1 MNREIQKMQR
11 KVDDLP
17 RSIESATRSLRSECD
32 ARVQE
37 ERRKI
42 AKIEQRCQDDC
53 DKLKDEL
60 SGQIRRIQAECDEKI
75 SDYEE
80 KLEIAHGNEK
90 HTSSTNYLERGCVG
104 FLNENEKKS
113 SEIAFFLLSF
123 LEI

>member
-1 MNREIQKMQR
+1 MQR

-90 HTSSTNYLERGCVG
+90 HTAMTRTFAKTTKIVQKPSDFGS
-104 FLNENEKKS
+104 
-113 SEIAFFLLSF
+113 FFGTGKCS
-123 LEI
+123 